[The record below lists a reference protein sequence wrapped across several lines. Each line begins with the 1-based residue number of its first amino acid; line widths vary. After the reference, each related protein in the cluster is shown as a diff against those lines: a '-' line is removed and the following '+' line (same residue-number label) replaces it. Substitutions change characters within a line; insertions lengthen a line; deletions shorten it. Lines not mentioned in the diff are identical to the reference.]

1 MATQST
7 ILAWKISWTELH
19 GQNSWQATVHSLA
32 IQSRVA
38 ESGQLDKNTTGSP
51 PGKQRGLGKN
61 FSTVFITYDITR
73 NLPFHCLK
81 I

>member
-7 ILAWKISWTELH
+7 ILAWKISWIELH
-19 GQNSWQATVHSLA
+19 GQNSWQAIVHSLA

-51 PGKQRGLGKN
+51 PGKQRGLGKK